1 MTGSWS
7 SCSVTALLFLLNVV
21 FSVSEDERLKVL
33 SFGGNGNIGSAV
45 LSQLIDTN
53 REPSLLYMMH
63 KCTLKK
69 INTLS
74 QFFKH

>member
-53 REPSLLYMMH
+53 REPSLLYM
-63 KCTLKK
+63 
-69 INTLS
+69 INIRMYY
-74 QFFKH
+74 